1 MPSFRYIASA
11 NGDRREGILQA
22 ASTSEAAAALRR
34 QGLMILALNETHK
47 NARSDVQ
54 SGDGFLPRSVARF
67 LILRIHI
74 EIALNQLST
83 LLAGGVPIMTAL
95 KTVEG
100 LVPGPLRR
108 VVAAIARHVQG
119 GEPLSKGMKAE
130 APFLGET
137 TLGLVAAGEANGT
150 VAEMLGQASSL
161 MQRVREVR
169 SRIVQAFSYPAIV
182 TLGAI
187 AVAVYMVQVVF
198 PKVLKFIEG
207 QRSNVELPAISSA
220 LIVIS
225 RFMTD
230 YGLYLLLA
238 PLALGIAFHLLRR
251 TERGGLAIDRAL
263 LSVPLLG
270 GALRA
275 AGNAMWTRV
284 LGTLVRSGIDIVSA
298 IDFVERTVKNRHYRK
313 QFRQVRHM
321 LRRGRSLSDAVRST
335 DLERLCPLAPAFVSV
350 GERTGGLDDGLLQVA
365 TDSEARLERR
375 TDLLAK
381 LVEPAVFIVVGGMVG
396 FVYFGFFLAML
407 AATRSAG

>member
-11 NGDRREGILQA
+11 SGDRREGVLQA
-22 ASTSEAAAALRR
+22 ESTSEAAAALRR
-34 QGLMILALNETHK
+34 QGLVILALNETDR
-47 NARSDVQ
+47 NAPSNVQ

-67 LILRIHI
+67 LIPRVHV

-108 VVAAIARHVQG
+108 VLAAIARHVQG

-150 VAEMLGQASSL
+150 VAEMLGQASRL

-187 AVAVYMVQVVF
+187 AVAAYMVQVVF

-207 QRSNVELPAISSA
+207 QRSSVELPAISRA
-220 LIVIS
+220 LIVVS

-238 PLALGIAFHLLRR
+238 PIAVGVAFHLVRR
-251 TERGGLAIDRAL
+251 TERGALAIDRGL

-275 AGNAMWTRV
+275 AGNAMWTRI

-298 IDFVERTVKNRHYRK
+298 IDFVERAVKNRHYRR
-313 QFRQVRHM
+313 QFRQVRAM
-321 LRRGRSLSDAVRST
+321 LRRGRSLSDAIRST
-335 DLERLCPLAPAFVSV
+335 DLERLCPLAPALVSV
-350 GERTGGLDDGLLQVA
+350 GEQMGGVDEGLLRVA

-375 TDLLAK
+375 TDLLAR
-381 LVEPAVFIVVGGMVG
+381 LVEPAVFVVVGGMVG